1 MVDLE
6 EFAVTGSFGGI
17 GSGATESEVIE
28 ELGAAEFREKSKKAG
43 RFTLLYGDVEIWFD
57 ESRLERISV
66 RLNENEPP
74 HGGPVPL
81 SGFWPASRRS
91 MEHVRGLLARREIG
105 WSLDELMSG
114 LNPEESSQTW
124 VTDRNVH
131 LAFFEGE
138 LQGVGTGFTG
148 AETGTS

>member
-17 GSGATESEVIE
+17 ESGAADSQVID

-57 ESRLERISV
+57 ESRLERVSV
-66 RLNENEPP
+66 RFRENEPP
-74 HGGPVPL
+74 NGGPIPL
-81 SGFWPASRRS
+81 SGFWPGSRRS
-91 MEHVRGLLARREIG
+91 MEYVRDLLAGREIS
-105 WSLDELMSG
+105 WSPDELMSG
-114 LNPEESSQTW
+114 LNPGETSQTW
-124 VTDRNVH
+124 VTERNVH

-148 AETGTS
+148 TR